1 MRMTKI
7 PLLLLLVIVLASC
20 KTDDIKYQSEGLI
33 LGPDLRMCAC
43 CGGWLITI
51 ENITYRFDSLPDKTS
66 IDLLKVTFPMKVSLN
81 WSLSNKPACSEKLID
96 IQDIVR
102 DL

>member
-1 MRMTKI
+1 
-7 PLLLLLVIVLASC
+7 V
-20 KTDDIKYQSEGLI
+20 
-33 LGPDLRMCAC
+33 CAC

-51 ENITYRFDSLPDKTS
+51 EKITSRFDSLPDKTS
-66 IDLLKVTFPMKVSLN
+66 IDLQKVTFPMKVSLN

-96 IQDIVR
+96 IQDIVK